1 MFLETVIDDSISP
14 GHEAE
19 SHGYTTAAIAIASAP
34 VYGTSWWL
42 EYLPIKTLNSERRWR
57 WWAWNALKALEF
69 AAALGNYC
77 VRRILLSHVNVYQG
91 CSEGITSTQAI

>member
-34 VYGTSWWL
+34 VYGTS
-42 EYLPIKTLNSERRWR
+42 
-57 WWAWNALKALEF
+57 
-69 AAALGNYC
+69 
-77 VRRILLSHVNVYQG
+77 
-91 CSEGITSTQAI
+91 